1 MFQILTRRPS
11 FQWLV
16 ILLGCAVYAC
26 GLNWFIIPMRLYSGG
41 LVGLVQLLSEEGK
54 SFFHLTNLPFQLY
67 GIIYALLNLPLL
79 LLARFQIGQSFLLK
93 SLWGTAGIS
102 FFTAMVPVLQSDLL
116 QDTLASLL
124 IGGVI
129 TGFGIGLML
138 TAGGSGGGIEIL
150 GVWFSRHSTS
160 CTVGKFSLL
169 FNAALYVVYAFLFQV
184 STLLYSL
191 LYMIFYMVSLDHFHF
206 QTINVKV
213 LIITKKQGVDTQ
225 IMEKTGRGVTKWIG
239 RGAYTGEKED
249 ILLTMVNKYEQAE
262 LLELLH
268 ELDPSAFLLLEE
280 RVQVEGNFQRRL

>member
-1 MFQILTRRPS
+1 MFQILTHRPS

-41 LVGLVQLLSEEGK
+41 LVGLAQLLSEEGK

-150 GVWFSRHSTS
+150 GVWLSRHSTS

-169 FNAALYVVYAFLFQV
+169 FNAALYVVSFFR
-184 STLLYSL
+184 SPHCF
-191 LYMIFYMVSLDHFHF
+191 IPFF
-206 QTINVKV
+206 I
-213 LIITKKQGVDTQ
+213 
-225 IMEKTGRGVTKWIG
+225 
-239 RGAYTGEKED
+239 
-249 ILLTMVNKYEQAE
+249 
-262 LLELLH
+262 
-268 ELDPSAFLLLEE
+268 
-280 RVQVEGNFQRRL
+280 